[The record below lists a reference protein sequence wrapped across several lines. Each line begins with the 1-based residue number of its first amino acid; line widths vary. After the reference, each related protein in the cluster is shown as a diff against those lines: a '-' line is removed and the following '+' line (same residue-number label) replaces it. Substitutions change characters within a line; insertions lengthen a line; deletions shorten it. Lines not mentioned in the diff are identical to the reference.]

1 MYNCE
6 AEFANLNINWQ
17 FPFMISQLPAPSTEA
32 FDFLIRGLRPFGI
45 SARSVSIE
53 GPTTN
58 MDDVSIEIKLLNYQ
72 LNLSITYSGFE
83 IAARDVDKEDA
94 IQILQIL
101 PIVFKSLEKIDS
113 EVTKGV
119 GNTKISLHLRLFEK
133 IVDEYISDRIS
144 AKINNQN
151 VIPEALVF
159 SLDIDEITE
168 HFPTKVTIAKSL
180 VVDNGL
186 FLEINYQSG
195 TSAQEF
201 QVNEPMKFF
210 QQITEHYETILDLL
224 ELNLIGEEEN
234 EQ

>member
-6 AEFANLNINWQ
+6 IEFANLNISWQ

-32 FDFLIRGLRPFGI
+32 FDFLVRGLRPFGI

-83 IAARDVDKEDA
+83 ITARDVDEDDA

-101 PIVFKSLEKIDS
+101 PVVFKSLEKIDS
-113 EVTKGV
+113 EVVKGI
-119 GNTKISLHLRLFEK
+119 GSTKISLHLRLFEK
-133 IVDEYISDRIS
+133 MVDEYISERVS
-144 AKINNQN
+144 AKINNKN
-151 VIPEALVF
+151 FNPEALVF
-159 SLDIDEITE
+159 SLDIDEITK

-180 VVDNGL
+180 AVDNGL

-195 TSAQEF
+195 TSTQDF
-201 QVNEPMKFF
+201 QVGEPMEFF
-210 QQITEHYETILDLL
+210 QTLTEHYETILDLL
-224 ELNLIGEEEN
+224 ELNLIKEEKN
-234 EQ
+234 

>member
-1 MYNCE
+1 MYKCE

-32 FDFLIRGLRPFGI
+32 FDFLVRGLRPFGI

-83 IAARDVDKEDA
+83 ITARDVDREDA

-101 PIVFKSLEKIDS
+101 SVVFKSLEKIDS
-113 EVTKGV
+113 EVVKGV
-119 GNTKISLHLRLFEK
+119 GGTKISLHLKLFEK
-133 IVDEYISDRIS
+133 KVDEYVSERVS

-151 VIPEALVF
+151 VTPEALVF
-159 SLDIDEITE
+159 SLDIDEITK
-168 HFPTKVTIAKSL
+168 HFSTKVTIAKSL

-195 TSAQEF
+195 TSAQNF
-201 QVNEPMKFF
+201 QMNEPMDFF
-210 QQITEHYETILDLL
+210 QKLTEHYETILDLL
-224 ELNLIGEEEN
+224 ELNLIREEESK
-234 EQ
+234 

>member
-6 AEFANLNINWQ
+6 TEFANLSISWQ

-32 FDFLIRGLRPFGI
+32 FDFLVRGLRPFGI

-72 LNLSITYSGFE
+72 LNLSISYSGFE
-83 IAARDVDKEDA
+83 IAARDVDEEDA

-101 PIVFKSLEKIDS
+101 SVVFKSLEKIDS
-113 EVTKGV
+113 EIAKGI
-119 GNTKISLHLRLFEK
+119 GGAKISLHLRLFEK
-133 IVDEYISDRIS
+133 IVDEYISDRVS

-151 VIPEALVF
+151 VTPEALVF
-159 SLDIDEITE
+159 SLDIDEITK

-186 FLEINYQSG
+186 FLEINYQNGAS
-195 TSAQEF
+195 TQEF
-201 QVNEPMKFF
+201 QVSEPMEFF
-210 QQITEHYETILDLL
+210 QKLTEHYETILDLL
-224 ELNLIGEEEN
+224 ELKLIKQEEN
-234 EQ
+234 E